1 MKFKLFTKGEPSRR
15 VRNLLIFLTVLVFAA
30 FYFVGYNHPYSED
43 PDFIE
48 PRLTSVLLIF
58 LLAVFGIALAVAIWA
73 LVSAYLKR
81 SRGASTVQGVPAAL
95 ISTLVAGM
103 TVGIMLI
110 SLFAGSAT
118 AVVANGK
125 EYQDEPWLK
134 AVNMFV
140 ITSVLLMV
148 IAAAAVC
155 ISTIWSHYIKRK

>member
-1 MKFKLFTKGEPSRR
+1 MKCKLFAKGEPSRR
-15 VRNLLIFLTVLVFAA
+15 VRNLLIFLTIVVFIA
-30 FYFVGYNHPYSED
+30 FYLVGYNHPYSED

-58 LLAVFGIALAVAIWA
+58 ILVVVGLAVAVAVWA
-73 LVSAYLKR
+73 LATAYFKR
-81 SRGASTVQGVPAAL
+81 SRGANAAYGVPAAL

-103 TVGIMLI
+103 TVGIMLV

-155 ISTIWSHYIKRK
+155 FSTIWSHFIKRK